1 MGLAAHGSPTYKEA
15 FQWIIQVRDDGSF
28 ALDPSYFSYSR
39 SGSRMYSS
47 KLIKL
52 LGPPREPESELTERH
67 CDIAATLQHVLEEAM
82 IKMVR
87 HLTKLTGLKKLCM
100 AGGIGL
106 NCVANGKILEQ
117 IDVEELF
124 VQPASGDDG
133 GAIGAPLFLY
143 HQVLGNT
150 DRKSLDTY
158 YLGPEYSQIY
168 TRSILKRQENA
179 PIQWEE
185 LDDEE
190 LIGRTA
196 AAIKENRI
204 IGWFQGRMEF
214 GPRALGARSI
224 LANPCNPDMKDILNH
239 RVKKRESFRPF
250 APAVLADRAA
260 DYFSLKQPSPYM
272 LIAASV
278 KEEARDRVPAITHV
292 DNTARIQ
299 TVTPDTNPLFFKL
312 LEKLGEVNGE
322 PMVLNTSFNLR
333 GEPIVCTPENALS
346 CFFGTKIDVLV
357 MNDFWIEKRKQ
368 QGG

>member
-1 MGLAAHGSPTYKEA
+1 
-15 FQWIIQVRDDGSF
+15 
-28 ALDPSYFSYSR
+28 
-39 SGSRMYSS
+39 
-47 KLIKL
+47 
-52 LGPPREPESELTERH
+52 
-67 CDIAATLQHVLEEAM
+67 
-82 IKMVR
+82 
-87 HLTKLTGLKKLCM
+87 
-100 AGGIGL
+100 
-106 NCVANGKILEQ
+106 VANGKILEQ